1 MTAEAISGVSI
12 CILFIISGKK
22 ITDLQDTTVRDKAA
36 ASYDLC
42 LYDNTLIVP
51 RANGKCVLQY
61 ELFTE

>member
-1 MTAEAISGVSI
+1 MTADGISRVSI

-22 ITDLQDTTVRDKAA
+22 ITHLQDTTVRDGA

-51 RANGKCVLQY
+51 RSAAECVLQY
-61 ELFTE
+61 ELTYCY